1 MVKEQVKREPFTTT
15 LDSELLNW
23 LRHYGI
29 DHKIGVNVLL
39 EQGITL
45 LQESLGKSAKK
56 KSVK

>member
-1 MVKEQVKREPFTTT
+1 MAMNNIKREPFTTT
-15 LDSELLNW
+15 LDSEMLNW

-39 EQGITL
+39 EQGIEL
-45 LQESLGKSAKK
+45 LQESLIKSTKK